1 VGLAGLKESHEQS
14 ASVINTRPDGR
25 RTGDGGNLRQYFA
38 ALHMRKTA
46 YGADPRHVGQ
56 HHEGRRRERGPAG
69 RNVRRVP
76 DGFRVKRC
84 HQPCATKPVPART
97 ADRKAA

>member
-38 ALHMRKTA
+38 ALHMRKPLTRPIHGMLVSIMRGDDEK
-46 YGADPRHVGQ
+46 GALQ
-56 HHEGRRRERGPAG
+56 A
-69 RNVRRVP
+69 
-76 DGFRVKRC
+76 
-84 HQPCATKPVPART
+84 ATFAVCRT
-97 ADRKAA
+97 GSG